1 MRRAG
6 RMGMKTPAHLRG
18 YSKLVSAWVARC
30 NIDVCEDKKMMRD
43 SANVNSRRA
52 MMLGIDKHL
61 NRAYKSTF
69 RDPGIS
75 LSASLRA

>member
-1 MRRAG
+1 
-6 RMGMKTPAHLRG
+6 MKTPAHLSG
-18 YSKLVSAWVARC
+18 YSKLVRAWVARC

-52 MMLGIDKHL
+52 MMLGIDRHL